1 MGVGLSPA
9 MERARDGVLF
19 SSRSSGSG
27 CGVAVTVTMTVAVAV
42 VAVVVVLVVVAVGR
56 SGGGGACDGTWG
68 VLKGYGTGIEQTQLL
83 GACRRPAAG

>member
-9 MERARDGVLF
+9 MERAGDGVLF

-27 CGVAVTVTMTVAVAV
+27 SGVAVTVTMTVAV

-83 GACRRPAAG
+83 GA